1 MRRTLTTG
9 NPSQHG
15 RALGQPAGKQ
25 VLGPTSAPPTVS
37 ARSRPCPA
45 RPPSAP
51 HPAEQGAAKGV
62 TSGAQRGSMVSA
74 HPSPNQRE
82 IVKIAHGWIPLLS
95 PAFQCL
101 SASRILHGRM
111 WIPLFMN
118 HVDLIRPAR
127 IHLFILPYAF
137 AAGLLLLSHGYRPQ
151 ALRISDGAP
160 RRYPT

>member
-1 MRRTLTTG
+1 
-9 NPSQHG
+9 
-15 RALGQPAGKQ
+15 
-25 VLGPTSAPPTVS
+25 
-37 ARSRPCPA
+37 
-45 RPPSAP
+45 
-51 HPAEQGAAKGV
+51 
-62 TSGAQRGSMVSA
+62 MVSA

-127 IHLFILPYAF
+127 IHLFILPTAF
-137 AAGLLLLSHGYRPQ
+137 RSGLAPNVTPLRPKIAHSVSRQRTANRTQRGY
-151 ALRISDGAP
+151 IVS
-160 RRYPT
+160 T